1 MKLVFL
7 LDAEF
12 FLLDKSKILHFLLQ
26 ERLERDLE
34 MIYLVS
40 HLQNHSTEETG
51 WCLASLHWR
60 MALSPTPT
68 TSSSPPAR
76 YRIYNS
82 YIHIYNIYNSSIIY
96 SVSVYCLLKITQ
108 LGKCSIE
115 NNLSLSLSSLPL
127 SLPL

>member
-1 MKLVFL
+1 MTNY
-7 LDAEF
+7 
-12 FLLDKSKILHFLLQ
+12 SP
-26 ERLERDLE
+26 
-34 MIYLVS
+34 S

-68 TSSSPPAR
+68 TSSSPPEI

-82 YIHIYNIYNSSIIY
+82 YTYVYITYIMYNRHHIYVYNIYNLYNSSIIY

-115 NNLSLSLSSLPL
+115 NNLSLSPLFLSPSLSNSISHPQIFIL
-127 SLPL
+127 HCMR